1 MKIKAKNPYAPSRK
15 PRESDFIEA
24 MRYFQDQIEFH
35 RQGKAD
41 RSELKELIVEMRA
54 GFKAMDRRFDD
65 LIHQMDKRFEA
76 VDKRFEAVDK
86 RFEAVDK
93 RFEAVDKRFEAVDK
107 RFDDL
112 IHQMDKRFEDFIH
125 QMDKRFDDLIHQMD
139 KRFEAVD
146 RRFAVFQ
153 WVMGVGFAT
162 TFSMLLA
169 LLGLFLN
176 TPGQA
181 G

>member
-1 MKIKAKNPYAPSRK
+1 MITTPLPANIENKIKSYLESSRVEEKAK
-15 PRESDFIEA
+15 SDFIDV

-54 GFKAMDRRFDD
+54 GFKAMDKRFDD

-76 VDKRFEAVDK
+76 V
-86 RFEAVDK
+86 
-93 RFEAVDKRFEAVDK
+93 
-107 RFDDL
+107 
-112 IHQMDKRFEDFIH
+112 
-125 QMDKRFDDLIHQMD
+125 DKRFDDLIHQMD

>member
-1 MKIKAKNPYAPSRK
+1 MITTPLPANIENKIKSYLESSRVEEKAK
-15 PRESDFIEA
+15 SDFIDV

-54 GFKAMDRRFDD
+54 GFKAMDKRFDD

-76 VDKRFEAVDK
+76 VDKRFEAV
-86 RFEAVDK
+86 
-93 RFEAVDKRFEAVDK
+93 
-107 RFDDL
+107 
-112 IHQMDKRFEDFIH
+112 
-125 QMDKRFDDLIHQMD
+125 DKRFDDLIHQMD